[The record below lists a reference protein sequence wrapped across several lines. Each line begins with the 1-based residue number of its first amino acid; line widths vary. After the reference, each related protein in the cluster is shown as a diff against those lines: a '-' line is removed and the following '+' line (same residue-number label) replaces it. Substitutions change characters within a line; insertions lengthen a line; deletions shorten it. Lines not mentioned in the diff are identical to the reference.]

1 MKYYNKSIDD
11 ILKELNTTLKGLTDI
26 DASNRLKEYGENKIV
41 EAKKTTKFRRFLN
54 QFNDIMIIVLIVVM
68 ILTFIYASI
77 YSNDYTD
84 TIVIFIVVIIN
95 AVVGFLQEEKAEV
108 TLEGLKKYE
117 EDDCIVKRNGELMV
131 VDTRVLVPGDIIVL
145 NSGDKVPADAR
156 IISCT
161 NLKVDESPLTGESIT
176 VKKDSKVLE
185 GNLIS
190 QDQFNMIFAGTSI
203 SEGKCEAII
212 VKTGMKTELGSI
224 AVSLNTPYQVKT
236 PLQIKIAEL
245 SKKITLLVFL
255 IITLVFIYGVVNNY
269 SLIESI
275 SLCIALAV
283 GAIPEGLPAV
293 IAISLSIGV
302 NNLAKKKTVVKQM
315 NAIETLGS
323 TNVICSDKTGTITQN
338 KMTVKKD
345 VVYNQDM
352 LNYIAALCNEG
363 IINDGIYTGDPTET
377 CLYDY
382 LIKNNIDPIM
392 LRKNNHRLCEIPFD
406 SERKMSSSINI
417 IDGKKY
423 ILTKGSVEN
432 LIRKCLYIDDGKIN
446 KLDNKKIEEIKSIS
460 NNMANNAL
468 RVLGF
473 AYKEV
478 TNIDKDNISKEEN
491 DLVFVGLLG
500 IIDPPR
506 EEVEDAIKKCIDAG
520 IRTIMITG
528 DSIETASAIAKEL
541 NIIEDNS
548 QSIIGVELDKYT
560 DSELVSL
567 VSKYNVYARVNP
579 NHKRRIVTA
588 LQSQGKVVAM
598 TGDGVNDAPAIK
610 DAHVGVGMGITGTD
624 VTKSV
629 ADIIILDDSFATIVT
644 AVEEGR
650 RIFNNIRNNIVYSLS
665 SNFAEIFVVVIGLL
679 TGNTILLPIHILFID
694 LVTDSIP
701 SICLAFEKSE
711 TDIMTKK
718 PRGID
723 EPLFTPFLKSC
734 IISSAIIETTFVL
747 LTYFLISRNHPT
759 SVAITLSLF
768 SMVIQEIVY
777 ACVCRNLKKPIYKQG
792 ILSNKVMN
800 IGIILIFLVEL
811 LFFLTPLGHFI
822 HLESIS
828 VILLI
833 KVLVFNMIAFIIY
846 ELIKPVLTN
855 LFKD

>member
-131 VDTRVLVPGDIIVL
+131 VDTRVLVPGDIVVL

-156 IISCT
+156 IIECT

-190 QDQFNMIFAGTSI
+190 QDQSNMIFAGTSI

-255 IITLVFIYGVVNNY
+255 IITLVFIYGVINNY

-323 TNVICSDKTGTITQN
+323 TNIICSDKTGTITQN

-382 LIKNNIDPIM
+382 LINNNIDPIM

-432 LIRKCLYIDDGKIN
+432 LIRKCLYIDDGKLN

-473 AYKEV
+473 AYKEI
-478 TNIDKDNISKEEN
+478 TDIDEDNIVEDN
-491 DLVFVGLLG
+491 LVFVGLLG

-506 EEVEDAIKKCIDAG
+506 EEVKDAIKKCIDAG

>member
-131 VDTRVLVPGDIIVL
+131 VDTRVLVPGDIVVL

-190 QDQFNMIFAGTSI
+190 QDQSNMIFAGTSI

-236 PLQIKIAEL
+236 PLQIKITEL

-255 IITLVFIYGVVNNY
+255 IITLVFIYGVINNY

-323 TNVICSDKTGTITQN
+323 TNIICSDKTGTITQN

-382 LIKNNIDPIM
+382 LINNNIDPIM

-432 LIRKCLYIDDGKIN
+432 LIRKCLYIDDGKLN

-473 AYKEV
+473 AYKEI
-478 TNIDKDNISKEEN
+478 TDIDEDNIVEDN
-491 DLVFVGLLG
+491 LVFVGLLG

-506 EEVEDAIKKCIDAG
+506 EEVKDAIKKCIDAG

>member
-41 EAKKTTKFRRFLN
+41 EAKSVTKLRRFLN
-54 QFNDIMIIVLIVVM
+54 QFNDIMVIVLIIVM

-156 IISCT
+156 IIECT

-190 QDQFNMIFAGTSI
+190 QDQSNMIFAGTSI

-236 PLQIKIAEL
+236 PLQIKITEL

-255 IITLVFIYGVVNNY
+255 IITLVFIYGVINNY

-432 LIRKCLYIDDGKIN
+432 LIRKCLYIDDGKLN

-473 AYKEV
+473 AYKEI
-478 TNIDKDNISKEEN
+478 TDIDEDNIVEDN
-491 DLVFVGLLG
+491 LVFVGLLG

-506 EEVEDAIKKCIDAG
+506 EEVKDAIKKCIDAG

-665 SNFAEIFVVVIGLL
+665 SNFAEIFVVIIGLL

-711 TDIMTKK
+711 PDIMTKK

-723 EPLFTPFLKSC
+723 KPLFTPFLKSC
-734 IISSAIIETTFVL
+734 IISSAIIETSFVL
-747 LTYFLISRNHPT
+747 LTFFLISRNHPT
-759 SVAITLSLF
+759 TVAITLSLF

-777 ACVCRNLKKPIYKQG
+777 AFVCRNLKKPIYKQG

>member
-131 VDTRVLVPGDIIVL
+131 VDTRVLVPGDIVVL

-156 IISCT
+156 IIECT

-190 QDQFNMIFAGTSI
+190 QDQSNMIFAGTSI

-236 PLQIKIAEL
+236 PLQIKITEL

-255 IITLVFIYGVVNNY
+255 IITLVFIYGVINNY

-323 TNVICSDKTGTITQN
+323 TNIICSDKTGTITQN

-382 LIKNNIDPIM
+382 LINNNIDPIM

-432 LIRKCLYIDDGKIN
+432 LIRKCLYIDDGKLN

-473 AYKEV
+473 AYKEI
-478 TNIDKDNISKEEN
+478 TDIDEDNIVEDN
-491 DLVFVGLLG
+491 LVFVGLLG

-506 EEVEDAIKKCIDAG
+506 EEVKDAIKKCIDAG

>member
-255 IITLVFIYGVVNNY
+255 IITLVFIYGVINNY

-323 TNVICSDKTGTITQN
+323 TNIICSDKTGTITQN

-392 LRKNNHRLCEIPFD
+392 LRKNNRRLYEIPFD

-432 LIRKCLYIDDGKIN
+432 LIRKCLYIDDGKLN

-473 AYKEV
+473 AYKEI
-478 TNIDKDNISKEEN
+478 TDIDEDNIVEDN
-491 DLVFVGLLG
+491 LVFVGLLG

-506 EEVEDAIKKCIDAG
+506 EEVKDAIKKCIDAG

>member
-255 IITLVFIYGVVNNY
+255 IITLVFIYGVINNY

-323 TNVICSDKTGTITQN
+323 TNIICSDKTGTITQN

-432 LIRKCLYIDDGKIN
+432 LIRKCLYIDDGKLN

-473 AYKEV
+473 AYKEI
-478 TNIDKDNISKEEN
+478 TDIDEDNIVEDN
-491 DLVFVGLLG
+491 LVFVGLLG

-506 EEVEDAIKKCIDAG
+506 EEVKDAIKKCIDAG

>member
-1 MKYYNKSIDD
+1 MKYYNKSIDN

-41 EAKKTTKFRRFLN
+41 EAKSVTKLRRFLN
-54 QFNDIMIIVLIVVM
+54 QFNDIMVIVLIIVM

-156 IISCT
+156 IIECT

-190 QDQFNMIFAGTSI
+190 QDQSNMIFAGTNI

-236 PLQIKIAEL
+236 PLQIKITEL

-255 IITLVFIYGVVNNY
+255 IITLVFIYGVINNY

-338 KMTVKKD
+338 RMTVKKD

-392 LRKNNHRLCEIPFD
+392 LRKNNHRLYEIPFD

-432 LIRKCLYIDDGKIN
+432 LIRKCLYIDNGKLN

-473 AYKEV
+473 AYKEI
-478 TNIDKDNISKEEN
+478 TDIDEDNIVEDN
-491 DLVFVGLLG
+491 LVFVGLLG

-506 EEVEDAIKKCIDAG
+506 EEVKYAIKKCIDAG

-541 NIIEDNS
+541 NIIENDN
-548 QSIIGVELDKYT
+548 QSIIGIELDKYT

-579 NHKRRIVTA
+579 NHKRRIVAA

-629 ADIIILDDSFATIVT
+629 ADIVILDDSFATIVT

-711 TDIMTKK
+711 PDIMTKK

-723 EPLFTPFLKSC
+723 NPLFTPFLKSC
-734 IISSAIIETTFVL
+734 IISSAIIETSFVL
-747 LTYFLISRNHPT
+747 LTFFLISRNHPT

-777 ACVCRNLKKPIYKQG
+777 AFVCRNLKKPIYKQG

-828 VILLI
+828 VVLLI
-833 KVLVFNMIAFIIY
+833 KVLVFNMTAFIIY

>member
-190 QDQFNMIFAGTSI
+190 QDQSNMIFAGTSI

-236 PLQIKIAEL
+236 PLQIKITEL

-255 IITLVFIYGVVNNY
+255 IITLVFIYGVINNY

-323 TNVICSDKTGTITQN
+323 TNIICSDKTGTITQN

-382 LIKNNIDPIM
+382 LINNNIDPIM

-473 AYKEV
+473 AYKEI
-478 TNIDKDNISKEEN
+478 TDIDEDNIVEDN
-491 DLVFVGLLG
+491 LVFVGLLG

-506 EEVEDAIKKCIDAG
+506 EEVKDAIKKCIDAG